1 MLINLNTNFS
11 LFLNQSLSILSF
23 LCFNPFLPSF
33 QFKATSA
40 FSAKATFFPI
50 MKQLLLTS
58 FLTII
63 IQASVLTGAN
73 VSRANEPC
81 HGDTIE
87 SPLKCSF
94 DLVESIPE
102 GLIYNESITSVPTS
116 DSLLSLIHSSTQTL
130 DIASFYWTLKG
141 SDVMKNASSEWT
153 SPGESI
159 LNAIMEAAR
168 RGVTVRVAADSGKQS
183 SPTDLNDL
191 IRSGV
196 TVKRLNV
203 SRLVGAGIL
212 HTKFLISD
220 NSSFYLGSANMDWRS
235 FTQVKEM
242 GLTVKECPLLAQDLD
257 KIFQVYWMLSDDV
270 FDTNSRPQGQS
281 LTNESKVSRSEIVI
295 PDYLD
300 TRINQKSPIEMK
312 LNQSPSK
319 VYMSSSPKPFNPSH
333 RSDDIDAIL
342 SIIQSADRYI
352 NIAVMDYYPMFLY
365 QKPTKFWPVIDDA
378 LKRAVIERGVTVRL
392 LASHWTSTRAQMIV
406 FLKSLQ
412 AFSSWSSKKVTSV
425 KVASNSTAEKV
436 TLKETSKAIRGA
448 RGSIQVKLFTVPTSA
463 DEASIPFA
471 RVNHNKYMV
480 TDKVGY
486 IGTSNWSGDYFVS
499 TAGVGFIAEQINS
512 TCYSDN
518 SLRQSLKH
526 TFDRDWNSS
535 YAHQV

>member
-1 MLINLNTNFS
+1 
-11 LFLNQSLSILSF
+11 
-23 LCFNPFLPSF
+23 
-33 QFKATSA
+33 
-40 FSAKATFFPI
+40 
-50 MKQLLLTS
+50 MKQFLLTS

-73 VSRANEPC
+73 VSGTTNVSRTNVSNTNVSRVNVSRVNEPC

-159 LNAIMEAAR
+159 LDAINEAAR

-183 SPTDLNDL
+183 SPSDLNDL

-196 TVKRLNV
+196 MVKRLNV
-203 SRLVGAGIL
+203 SKLVGAGIL

-220 NSSFYLGSANMDWRS
+220 NSSFYVGSANMDWRS

-242 GLTVKECPLLAQDLD
+242 GVTVKECPLLAQDLD

-270 FDTNSRPQGQS
+270 FDTNSRSQGHS
-281 LTNESKVSRSEIVI
+281 LTNESKVSKSEIVI

-300 TRINQKSPIEMK
+300 TSINHKNPVEMK

-333 RSDDIDAIL
+333 RSNDIDAIL

-392 LASHWTSTRAQMIV
+392 LASHWTSTRAQMVV

-425 KVASNSTAEKV
+425 KVASNSTTEKV
-436 TLKETSKAIRGA
+436 ALKEKWESSKTIRGA

-518 SLRQSLKH
+518 SFRQSLKH